1 MTNGLLG
8 VTINEVIIH
17 IVIPERRGIYVAVE
31 TNKLRLD
38 QKFSSKFSLGLKQC
52 QVSVQTVLIDL
63 DLLQSF
69 I

>member
-31 TNKLRLD
+31 TNKPRLT
-38 QKFSSKFSLGLKQC
+38 KTFHLNFPWA
-52 QVSVQTVLIDL
+52 
-63 DLLQSF
+63 
-69 I
+69 